1 MPWCESYSEVIDGRS
16 PSEYADDHLP
26 GAINLPVL
34 TDAQR
39 AEVGTLH
46 QQVSGFE
53 ARKRGAAYV
62 AANIATHLHD
72 HFATKP
78 ADYHPLIYCWRGGM
92 RSHSFALV
100 LQQIGWS
107 VTLIEGGYKTYRA
120 HVRDQLTTLPT
131 RFQFRILCGLTGCGK
146 TKLLH
151 HLAQSD
157 PQAQVLDLEA
167 IAHHHGSLLGR
178 EPHHPQPSQKRF
190 DSILHHALSHFD
202 PAQPVW
208 VEAESHKIG
217 TVYLPPALWHQ
228 MQQGTCIEFYAPL
241 TARVDFLLATYP
253 HLTQQPDFLK
263 TQLARLQR
271 RYGRDKITQWNQWID
286 AAQWPTLIAD
296 LLITH
301 YDPSYVTSMARHFPP
316 QAHRIT
322 LTDLSTG
329 ALQAAARQLGDR
341 MEGRSHTPQES
352 RDTTQSIET
361 PT

>member
-1 MPWCESYSEVIDGRS
+1 MPAPLRWTAMPWCESYSEVVDGRS

-62 AANIATHLHD
+62 AANIATHLHH

-131 RFQFRILCGLTGCGK
+131 RFQFRILCGLTGSGK

-151 HLAQSD
+151 HLAQSN

-178 EPHHPQPSQKRF
+178 EPHQPQPSQKRF
-190 DSILHHALSHFD
+190 DSILHHTLSHFD

-228 MQQGTCIEFYAPL
+228 MQQGTCIELYAPL

-286 AAQWPTLIAD
+286 AAQWPALIAD

-301 YDPSYVTSMARHFPP
+301 YDPSYATSMARHFPP

-329 ALQAAARQLGDR
+329 ALQEAARQLCDR
-341 MEGRSHTPQES
+341 TFPRSEV
-352 RDTTQSIET
+352 
-361 PT
+361 